1 MSLLNIPLT
10 HLLIFHLSGALLR
23 CELGLSQIFTYYF
36 FFWTFERRETKE
48 DDDREE
54 EEEDQA
60 LFSLFFC
67 IFLFETKTGVVVV
80 SKSNEKKMS
89 NCSPAISFRYL

>member
-1 MSLLNIPLT
+1 MLVRT
-10 HLLIFHLSGALLR
+10 LSDIYVL
-23 CELGLSQIFTYYF
+23 FF

-80 SKSNEKKMS
+80 SKIDEKMS
-89 NCSPAISFRYL
+89 NC